1 MSNKLS
7 RIPTNIITGFL
18 GVGKTTTIS
27 HLLQAKPA
35 DERWAVLVNEFG
47 EIGIDGRLLSG
58 KHSEEEQIFIA
69 EVPGGCM
76 CCVMG
81 LPTKVT
87 LNKLLQQAKP
97 DRLIIEPTGLGH
109 PQEVL
114 DLLRSEHY
122 QDVLEVRST
131 ITLVDARVLVD
142 RRYTEHDIFNQ
153 QLQVAD
159 VVVAS
164 KSDCYQHESAQ
175 LEQYVQTVA
184 GKQHCP
190 VVAIEQGQLALHW
203 LDSTALDRAS
213 KHQHHHHDHDHEH
226 HHHEHDDESALE
238 KSATSMN
245 QQLATCGYAEVRNH
259 KGEYYSCGWRF
270 DDGWLFDSDR
280 IESVLRQLQCQRMK
294 AVFAT
299 DTGPLGFSLIDGEL
313 AKQALQSAQGNSI
326 ELIDQNARAFDS
338 VLEQLLQTRSS
349 TDSGA
354 A

>member
-1 MSNKLS
+1 MSDKLR

-27 HLLQAKPA
+27 YLLATKPA
-35 DERWAVLVNEFG
+35 NERWAVLVNEFG
-47 EIGIDGRLLSG
+47 EIGIDGSLLQG
-58 KHSEEEQIFIA
+58 KHSAKEQVFIA

-87 LNKLLQQAKP
+87 LNKLLKQAKP

-122 QDVLEVRST
+122 CDVLDVRST
-131 ITLVDARVLVD
+131 ITLVDARVLAD

-164 KSDCYQHESAQ
+164 KSDCYQQELTQ
-175 LEQYVQTVA
+175 LEQYVQTIA

-190 VVAIEQGQLALHW
+190 VVAIEQGKLPLHW
-203 LDSTALDRAS
+203 LDSTVFARDS
-213 KHQHHHHDHDHEH
+213 KHQHHHH
-226 HHHEHDDESALE
+226 EHDEESALE
-238 KSATSMN
+238 KSAEVLN
-245 QQLATCGYAEVRNH
+245 QQLAERGYAEVRNH
-259 KGEYYSCGWRF
+259 KGDYFSCGWRF
-270 DDGWLFDSDR
+270 NDDLLFDSVQ
-280 IESVLRQLQCQRMK
+280 IEQTLRELQCQRMK
-294 AVFAT
+294 AVFVT
-299 DTGPLGFSLIDGEL
+299 DAGPFGFSLINGEL

-326 ELIDQNARAFDS
+326 ELIDQNALAFDS
-338 VLEQLLQTRSS
+338 VLEQLLQIRSS
-349 TDSGA
+349 TDGGA